1 MIYRNI
7 IKTYTFV
14 MKKIF
19 FIITF
24 TVILTN
30 IVIAQNKNNQVKF
43 PLKKSDYIMNVKKN
57 MDSNWT
63 YGKDEINFNDYS
75 ERIIKAEEE
84 RTKNY
89 IANLKVALE
98 KEFKNLS
105 NNKSTLSKSDFI
117 SVVSKIEESN
127 FDLEDANKDGVITEE
142 EHKNFLAKQKKTQA
156 TTPAPKK

>member
-1 MIYRNI
+1 
-7 IKTYTFV
+7 

-24 TVILTN
+24 TIILTN
-30 IVIAQNKNNQVKF
+30 FVTAQNKNDQVKF
-43 PLKKSDYIMNVKKN
+43 PLKKSDYITNVQKN
-57 MDSNWT
+57 VDSSWA
-63 YGKDEINFNDYS
+63 YGKDEINFKDYS

-84 RTKNY
+84 RTKSY

-98 KEFKNLS
+98 KEFKNFS

-117 SVVSKIEESN
+117 SAVTKIEESN
-127 FDLEDANKDGVITEE
+127 FDREDANKDGVITEE
-142 EHKNFLAKQKKTQA
+142 EHKAFLAKQKKTQT

>member
-105 NNKSTLSKSDFI
+105 NNKSTLSKTDFI

>member
-1 MIYRNI
+1 
-7 IKTYTFV
+7 

-24 TVILTN
+24 IILLTDF
-30 IVIAQNKNNQVKF
+30 VIAQNKNEQVKF
-43 PLKKSDYIMNVKKN
+43 PLKKTDYIINVKKKL
-57 MDSNWT
+57 DSNWT

-75 ERIIKAEEE
+75 EKIIKSEEE
-84 RTKNY
+84 RAKNY

-105 NNKSTLSKSDFI
+105 NNKSTLSKSDFVNVI
-117 SVVSKIEESN
+117 SKIEESN
-127 FDLEDANKDGVITEE
+127 FDQEDVNKDGIITEE
-142 EHKNFLAKQKKTQA
+142 EHKAFVTKQKKPQT